1 MFNNHVVGR
10 WLSGG
15 LVIAAASFPPAAQAM
30 LPRAD
35 SPSSA
40 AGQSSSAIGLP
51 VQSAGKPGQDGFQW
65 GDAGIGAAG
74 TVVLLGAGAA
84 AARRYRVSRA
94 VIG

>member
-15 LVIAAASFPPAAQAM
+15 LAIAAVSFPPAAQAM

-40 AGQSSSAIGLP
+40 TGQSSSAIGLP
-51 VQSAGKPGQDGFQW
+51 VQSAGKAGQDGFQW

-84 AARRYRVSRA
+84 AARRHRVSRT